1 MGRLTALLLVLLFTW
16 SCAGV
21 PDYMALEDR
30 VAALEKGKAKGAM
43 LLAQEAGANK
53 FWWRSTLAGL
63 QAISAASLTDNDMA
77 IVGTLSGTTATGY
90 IYIYDASDTT
100 ATNSPINLL
109 VSGGGNWWLCNFNA
123 QLVTSNAADG
133 THYMEATNAG
143 DLASGS
149 RAEGRCWYDTTSHLF
164 RCIGSDGSTP
174 QTIGP

>member
-1 MGRLTALLLVLLFTW
+1 MGRLIAVLLILVFVA
-16 SCAGV
+16 SCAGI

-43 LLAQEAGANK
+43 ILAQEAGANK

-109 VSGGGNWWLCNFNA
+109 VSGGGNWWLCDFNA
-123 QLVTSNAADG
+123 QNVVSNAAAG
-133 THYMEATNAG
+133 THYIDVSNAG

-149 RAEGRCWYDTTSHLF
+149 RADGRCWYDTTGNVF
-164 RCIGSDGSTP
+164 KCMNDTTI